1 MHLPKATRGSPS
13 QLAQDP
19 ANLNIG
25 TWPCFFKAFS
35 FQQNIIYEERTK
47 EVYQLDHLLPIY
59 FLL

>member
-35 FQQNIIYEERTK
+35 FQRNIIYEERTK
-47 EVYQLDHLLPIY
+47 DVY
-59 FLL
+59 